1 MAHAIWNGAVNFGLV
16 MIPVKLYTAVRDH
29 SLHFNLL
36 HGADMGRIH
45 NVRRCEV
52 CGKEVEWKDLVRGF
66 PYEKGHYVAITD
78 EDLKRANVEATQS
91 VDIVA
96 FVDREQIDPM
106 LYDTPYYLAPEKKG
120 RHAYALLRDALAE
133 SGKVGI
139 AKVVIRTREHLAA
152 LEPHGDALVLELMHF
167 ADEISGDSGLEIPH
181 GEKPTA
187 SEMKV
192 ARMLIDTMS
201 TSRFDPTEFKDKYT
215 DDLMKLIEARAHDK
229 PLPKGRAKAPMP
241 SRVVDLMDV
250 LQKSLRAANKTG
262 PSVTKTHHRPSH
274 RPHHARKA
282 S

>member
-1 MAHAIWNGAVNFGLV
+1 MAHAIWSGSVNFGLV

-36 HGADMGRIH
+36 HAADEGRIH
-45 NVRRCEV
+45 NLRRCEI
-52 CGKEVEWKDLVRGF
+52 CGKNVEWKELVRG
-66 PYEKGHYVAITD
+66 YEYQKGHYVTLTD

-96 FVDREQIDPM
+96 FVDRNQIDPM

-120 RHAYALLRDALAE
+120 RHAYALLRDALLE

-152 LEPHGDALVLELMHF
+152 LEPHKDALVLELMHF
-167 ADEISGDSGLEIPH
+167 ADEVGGESGLDIPH
-181 GEKPTA
+181 GEKPSA
-187 SEMKV
+187 PEMKA

-201 TSRFDPTEFKDKYT
+201 ASEFDPADFKDRYT
-215 DDLMKLIEARAHDK
+215 DDLMKLIDARAHHK
-229 PLPKGRAKAPMP
+229 PLPKGRTKAAPAP
-241 SRVVDLMDV
+241 KVVDLMDV
-250 LQKSLRAANKTG
+250 LQKSLRNAKKAG
-262 PSVTKTHHRPSH
+262 PSVAKARHTA
-274 RPHHARKA
+274 HHARKA